1 MGNVI
6 YIAGP
11 MRGLPD
17 LGREAFRH
25 AERFLIGRFGWTVIN
40 PAILPT
46 GLPGTAYMPICLAML
61 GQADT
66 IGLLPGWE
74 DSAGANLE
82 LAFAKETGKRVII
95 LAEEYGYD
103 GTEAIT

>member
-11 MRGLPD
+11 MRGKID
-17 LGREAFRH
+17 MGRESFHH
-25 AERFLIGRFGWTVIN
+25 ATMFLTGRFGWTVIN
-40 PAILPT
+40 PAILPL
-46 GLPGTAYMPICLAML
+46 GLKDESYMPICLAML
-61 GQADT
+61 EQADA

-74 DSAGANLE
+74 DSEGANLE
-82 LAFAKETGKRVII
+82 LAFAQATGKRVIV